1 MIDIHTHI
9 LPGLDDG
16 PENFAESL
24 LLARSAVENGT
35 RVMVATPHVL
45 NGLDMNRNM
54 QITANFNRFRRQ
66 LKREIP
72 ELTLILGSEI
82 YFRPHLADLAY
93 LEVATIGGAGRY
105 MLVEF
110 SLGEIPKGFDREL
123 KNLRKAGIIP
133 IVAHPERNATALRRP
148 SLIGQMVACGA
159 LIQINAGSITGSFG
173 RPVKKLAHNLLKRG
187 WVHVIASDAHS
198 AFQRGPGL
206 EAAVSAA
213 ETILG
218 AAKSRRLVHDHP
230 ARIIEG
236 LPWPEGET
244 LESTIGGMR

>member
-16 PENFAESL
+16 PENEEESIM
-24 LLARSAVENGT
+24 LARSAVENGT
-35 RVMVATPHVL
+35 HTIVATPHVL
-45 NGLDMNRNM
+45 NGLDMNRNI
-54 QITANFNRFRRQ
+54 QIAANFNRFRRK

-72 ELTLILGSEI
+72 ELTLVLGSEI
-82 YFRPHLADLAY
+82 YFRPRLADLAY

-110 SLGEIPKGFDREL
+110 SLGDIPKGFDREL
-123 KNLRKAGIIP
+123 KNLRKEGIIP
-133 IVAHPERNATALRRP
+133 IVAHPERNAAVLRRP
-148 SLIGQMVACGA
+148 SLIGQMVSCGA

-173 RPVKKLAHNLLKRG
+173 KQVKKLAHNLLKRG

-213 ETILG
+213 EEILG
-218 AAKSRRLVHDHP
+218 AAKSRRLVNDHP
-230 ARIIEG
+230 GIIVEG
-236 LPWPEGET
+236 LPWIEGET
-244 LESTIGGMR
+244 LEYTIGGMR